1 MILYYYIKIFH
12 KQFLTDLK
20 HDIYSVYKRFDEKTV
35 INAIKSNLEFRI
47 LFYFRASKY
56 FGRSN
61 FLGSFIYKYYIKLSS
76 KYCITLYPETTI
88 GLGFRFGHIGNII
101 IHSKSIIG
109 NNVTVSQGVTIGK
122 IHTGKKTGTPV
133 LGDRI
138 YVGPNAVVVGNIK
151 IGNDVII
158 GGNSFVNFD
167 VPDNSVVVGN
177 PGVIHYKENPT
188 LDILNSLE

>member
-1 MILYYYIKIFH
+1 L
-12 KQFLTDLK
+12 
-20 HDIYSVYKRFDEKTV
+20 
-35 INAIKSNLEFRI
+35 
-47 LFYFRASKY
+47 
-56 FGRSN
+56 
-61 FLGSFIYKYYIKLSS
+61 FIYKHYLKLSS

-122 IHTGKKTGTPV
+122 IHTGKKAGTPI
-133 LGDRI
+133 LGNRI

-177 PGVIHYKENPT
+177 PGVIHFKENPT
-188 LDILNSLE
+188 EKLLNCF